1 MRRAA
6 ILLLLAVWAMAVHAG
21 VEDDRE
27 PILLVAHPSMPDRNF
42 ARSVVAVGFPQ
53 DSGPMGVILNQPSP
67 LTLGGVFAQERPAL
81 AHLPDP
87 IYFGGPVAPD
97 GILFVFRAPE
107 HPVKALPLGAD
118 WYLSGDGAVFERL
131 VADSAGAGERRFFA
145 GYSGWAEGQLAGEIE
160 RGDWFVLPL
169 DTAVLNDPDTET
181 LWSRLMQRTKGQSA
195 RHAVPS
201 WRTARTAARGDPTRQ
216 H

>member
-1 MRRAA
+1 MARTA
-6 ILLLLAVWAMAVHAG
+6 ILLLLAVWTIAVQAG

-42 ARSVVAVGFPQ
+42 ARSVVAVAFPQ
-53 DSGPMGVILNQPSP
+53 DSGPMGVILNQRSP
-67 LTLGGVFAQERPAL
+67 LTLGSVFAAERPAL
-81 AHLPDP
+81 ADLADP
-87 IYFGGPVAPD
+87 IFFGGPVAPD

-131 VADSAGAGERRFFA
+131 VADSASAAERRFFA
-145 GYSGWAEGQLAGEIE
+145 GYSGWAEGQLAAEIE

-169 DTAVLNDPDTET
+169 DPMLLTDPDTDT
-181 LWSRLMQRTKGQSA
+181 LWSRLLKRAQGQSV
-195 RHAVPS
+195 RRGTPVSIH
-201 WRTARTAARGDPTRQ
+201 ARTAARGDPRQ